1 VSSLDQITPAAG
13 HPATEHRSH
22 ARRRASGRGG
32 PGRARAGAVSVGAAV
47 ILGVIAVIIATA
59 GATPRPA
66 ATYGRLP
73 SWLPRPAVHV
83 GRLVTAS
90 RRHRWV
96 AIEGDTVRVELGPGS
111 ALATVVGPRV
121 PHQGQFPVPETTS
134 CSFTVTLT
142 GSSGVV
148 PVRASAFTIV
158 GEDGRLYHPRVRV
171 TGARG
176 LPARVRRGRTV
187 VLTVSSVLPTGA
199 GQLRWSPGGGRPIS
213 AWDFDVEID

>member
-1 VSSLDQITPAAG
+1 MTSPDRTTPTAAQ
-13 HPATEHRSH
+13 PATPHRSH
-22 ARRRASGRGG
+22 APQRGSGRGG
-32 PGRARAGAVSVGAAV
+32 PGRARVAAVTVGAVV
-47 ILGVIAVIIATA
+47 IAGVITVIIATA
-59 GATPRPA
+59 GATPRPV

-96 AIEGDTVRVELGPGS
+96 AIEGDTVRVELGHAS

-121 PHQGQFPVPETTS
+121 PHEGRFPVPAATS
-134 CSFTVTLT
+134 CSFTVTLS
-142 GSSGVV
+142 GSAGVV
-148 PVRASAFTIV
+148 PVRAAAFTIV

-171 TGARG
+171 TGAGG
-176 LPARVRRGRTV
+176 LPAQVRRGRTV
-187 VLTVSSVLPTGA
+187 VLTVSSVLPTGG
-199 GQLRWSPGGGRPIS
+199 GQLRWSPSGGRPIS